1 MKRTSS
7 IRLALL
13 VVLLAGAVFGV
24 RASLKGLDAAK
35 PDAVPTAKVAHGD
48 LDLRVY
54 ATGEMQ
60 PTHRIMMSAP
70 PVSGGTLQILHLA
83 RSGTHVNSGGVI
95 VEFDPSE
102 QQFNMEQAQAD
113 MSQAQ
118 EEIAKARDDAAV
130 QAAEDQVAL
139 VKARFDV
146 RQAELDV
153 SKNELAS
160 VIDAKK
166 NLLKLD
172 EQKRVLA
179 QLEQDAKSHAASSQ
193 AGLAV
198 SEEKRNKAQL
208 AMEQAKGNIDNMAV
222 HSPMEGFVRVRE
234 NPQAVGGMIFS
245 GMQIPEFRDG
255 DQVWPG
261 STIAEVLDTA
271 RMELTAKVNESDR
284 TNLKPGEK
292 VEVRVDAL
300 GGAALEATV
309 KTVAATA
316 SKDEWWSSESSQKFA
331 ATFDLARP
339 EPHLRPG
346 FTAQL
351 TILSGLVQSALLIP
365 RQAVFVKEGKPV
377 VYVKSGNNFAA
388 RQIHIKAVNESR
400 AAVDGLSEGD
410 EVALVNPEEKAAK
423 GAAPSGPS
431 LPAGAGQ

>member
-1 MKRTSS
+1 M
-7 IRLALL
+7 
-13 VVLLAGAVFGV
+13 V
-24 RASLKGLDAAK
+24 
-35 PDAVPTAKVAHGD
+35 
-48 LDLRVY
+48 
-54 ATGEMQ
+54 
-60 PTHRIMMSAP
+60 SAP

-83 RSGTHVNSGGVI
+83 RSGTHANSGDVI

-102 QQFNMEQAQAD
+102 QQFNLEQAQAD
-113 MSQAQ
+113 MAQAQ
-118 EEIAKARDDAAV
+118 EEIAKAKDDAAV
-130 QAAEDQVAL
+130 QVAQDQVAL

-153 SKNELAS
+153 SKNELVS

-172 EQKRVLA
+172 EEKRVLA
-179 QLEQDAKSHAASSQ
+179 QLEEDIKSHAVSSK

-198 SEEKRNKAQL
+198 SEEKRKKAEL
-208 AMEQAKGNIDNMAV
+208 AIEQAKSNIDNMTV

-234 NPQAVGGMIFS
+234 NPQAAGGMFFS

-261 STIAEVLDTA
+261 STVAEVLDTTH
-271 RMELTAKVNESDR
+271 MELTAKVNESDR

-316 SKDEWWSSESSQKFA
+316 SKQEWWSSDSSQKFA

-339 EPHLRPG
+339 EPRLRPG

-351 TILSGLVQSALLIP
+351 TILSGQLQSAMLVP

-377 VYVKSGNNFAA
+377 VYVKSGNSFAA
-388 RQIHIKAVNESR
+388 RQVHIKAVNESR
-400 AAVDGLSEGD
+400 AALDGVSEGD
-410 EVALVNPEEKAAK
+410 EVALVNPEEKTAK
-423 GAAPSGPS
+423 SGAAAPSGLS
-431 LPAGAGQ
+431 LPAGGGQ